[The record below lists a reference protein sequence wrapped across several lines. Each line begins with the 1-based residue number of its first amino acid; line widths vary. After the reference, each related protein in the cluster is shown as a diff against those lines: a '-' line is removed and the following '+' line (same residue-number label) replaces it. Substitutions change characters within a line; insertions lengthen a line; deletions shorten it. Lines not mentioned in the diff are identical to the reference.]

1 MSQGRRQGDW
11 MTCPAL
17 LVVLTG
23 PHALQT
29 QPGHHFHMSLRLEL
43 APSQGGGG
51 KIEQRPRCC
60 FSFSHVHL
68 LMFQRA
74 LGTTLAARCPWEP
87 LKAVL
92 GLARF

>member
-1 MSQGRRQGDW
+1 

-23 PHALQT
+23 PHTLQT

-51 KIEQRPRCC
+51 KITLPHL
-60 FSFSHVHL
+60 SHVESLVQLTRDVFINPHSI
-68 LMFQRA
+68 
-74 LGTTLAARCPWEP
+74 PI
-87 LKAVL
+87 
-92 GLARF
+92 